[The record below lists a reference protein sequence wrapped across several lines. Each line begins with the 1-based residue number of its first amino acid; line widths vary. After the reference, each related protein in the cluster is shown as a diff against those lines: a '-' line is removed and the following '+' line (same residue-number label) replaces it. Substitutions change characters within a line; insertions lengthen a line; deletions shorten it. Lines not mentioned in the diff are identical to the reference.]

1 MPFELNGVVSSVP
14 LVESREGG
22 RKTAGCSSEWRG
34 WQRWWVVQEGCLD
47 PMATGLHGG
56 EVLDLEAEMARKKNP
71 RTDSATDASTVVNTG
86 VLGLG
91 FKT

>member
-1 MPFELNGVVSSVP
+1 
-14 LVESREGG
+14 
-22 RKTAGCSSEWRG
+22 
-34 WQRWWVVQEGCLD
+34 
-47 PMATGLHGG
+47 MATRLHGG